1 MIRQKIAK
9 ASEIYQKNTTFF
21 QKKSSKTLDEIPKM
35 CYTVMEYDFFT
46 ERTQIDTKMDE
57 KQRNIAREELIQDLS
72 DLRQKLKDREKR
84 KTGRTPQVCSDE
96 SIRIMVDLKPRKP
109 SDFYSIP
116 GIGPAFVERY
126 ANDFL
131 QILNDDEEAPVELD
145 ASVSKNVE
153 ETLRELSK
161 KLININK
168 NNRMLYLPRL
178 SPKYAVDLFDSTGS
192 YNPLSILFEAQAP
205 VVISE
210 STAQDRPK
218 TSPEYE
224 RYKQLVTLI
233 RETVRDMRDKGQNDL
248 YIGYPFV
255 EGNLVNGEFGIR
267 APLCLF
273 PVVLD
278 RSTANITV
286 VADTT
291 RDIVYNGTL
300 ILAHDKFNSLTTPLP
315 DCTLEENNPDTFLS
329 NLLQFYDESGI
340 HIVYDS
346 DELKKFKEYPGESF
360 PHYAKGSLKLV
371 HNIVIGKFPAY
382 SNAIQRDFDEIL
394 NKGMVNRLVA
404 DLVSDYGATDFYSDH
419 EDTKSGLNKKNDIS
433 EHSLT
438 YINAL
443 NNAQETVLHAA
454 ETMDELVVEGPPGT
468 GKSQTITSL
477 ITQFVNSGKNVLMVS
492 EKKTALDVVYS
503 RLGMLSRYAM
513 MLDDS
518 TNKNQFYAQL
528 ERLLYSTDANV
539 PLQAPDLTLLS
550 NEIDADVATLEV
562 IADKL
567 FTPCDFGVEP
577 YLLYMEN
584 RRVNLS
590 NHEQIKTYKTVRTMI
605 NDELMAL
612 PYHELAQIHKK
623 FANGQLTDSLD
634 LYQLTIERY
643 PWFLKM
649 KDSLSNYDLIIFSDS
664 IDDLI
669 LKVDEWRN
677 QSFLKRQTSKNR
689 LSRDILYAIK
699 DYFDRAQSNYI
710 VRLMMEQ
717 PEAVK
722 QSLKEFISGYANL
735 KPVVN
740 GLTKNET
747 LYLTALRKVHKICG
761 GKVVEWNEELYNTLL
776 FEHIQR
782 FEMENR
788 TLLPKVASFEKII
801 SSIERAI
808 GEKQTLSKQC
818 VVKVLAEDLKYITT
832 SKRKGE
838 ISRAIESRRRSSVS
852 KFVKKF
858 DFELFKAIKIW
869 LMTPEAVSEILPQQ
883 NELFDLLIFDEA
895 SQLYVEK
902 SIPSI
907 IRAKKVV
914 IAGDHKQLRPSSL
927 GEGRFALDD
936 SILDEDAEISAAL
949 EEESLLDLARFRY
962 PDVLLNTHYRS
973 KYEELI
979 DFSNYAFYKGRLFVA
994 PNTDTPE
1001 KPPIEVHLVQNAVW
1015 QGRSN
1020 RKEAERVVALI
1031 KEFFATRKN
1040 NETIG
1045 IIAFNASQRDM
1056 IYDVI
1061 DEESLKDHNFA
1072 LQVRAEMSRKDN
1084 GEDTGLFIKNIESVQ
1099 GDERD
1104 VIMFSI
1110 GYAKNT
1116 SGKLVHNFG
1125 WLNQKGG
1132 ENRLNVAISR
1142 AKQKIHIVTSFRP
1155 SELSLDES
1163 KNEGPKILK
1172 RYLEY
1177 AFAISNGDKEDAERI
1192 LRSFGE
1198 TFGIVPAAI
1207 ETEYAQKVAQALR
1220 EKGYDI
1226 DEQVGIG
1233 GYRIDIAVRKN
1244 GKYVLGI
1251 ECDGKLYS
1259 TPSSARERDYHRQ
1272 KYLES
1277 RGWRIRRIWSID
1289 WWRDSEREIQTICSI
1304 VDSL

>member
-1 MIRQKIAK
+1 MEQN
-9 ASEIYQKNTTFF
+9 QNT
-21 QKKSSKTLDEIPKM
+21 IPREGLAEALTALRRRLK
-35 CYTVMEYDFFT
+35 
-46 ERTQIDTKMDE
+46 ERE
-57 KQRNIAREELIQDLS
+57 KQN
-72 DLRQKLKDREKR
+72 
-84 KTGRTPQVCSDE
+84 TGRTPVICTDQ
-96 SIRIMVDLKPRKP
+96 SIREMVRLMPRKA

-116 GIGPAFVERY
+116 DIGPAFVEKY
-126 ANDFL
+126 AQDFL
-131 QILNDDEEAPVELD
+131 RVLSEYNGDGAGAHMSLKVET
-145 ASVSKNVE
+145 
-153 ETLRELSK
+153 TLRELSK

-168 NNRMLYLPRL
+168 NNRMLFLPRL
-178 SPKYAVDLFDSTGS
+178 SPKYAVDLFDASGS
-192 YNPLSILFEAQAP
+192 YNPLEILFDAKGP
-205 VVISE
+205 VTIADVS
-210 STAQDRPK
+210 SQDLPR
-218 TSPEYE
+218 TSPARE
-224 RYKQLVTLI
+224 RYRNLVGLI
-233 RETVRDMRDKGQNDL
+233 RETIRDMRDKGQNDL

-255 EGNLVNGEFGIR
+255 QGNLVNGEFGIR

-273 PVVLD
+273 PVTLD

-286 VADTT
+286 EIDPT
-291 RDIVYNGTL
+291 RDIIYNGTL
-300 ILAHDKFNSLTTPLP
+300 ILAHDKFNSLTNPLP
-315 DCTLEENNPDTFLS
+315 DCTVEEANSDNFLQE
-329 NLLQFYDESGI
+329 LLNFYSDNDIRIE
-340 HIVYDS
+340 YDS
-346 DELKKFKEYPGESF
+346 NELKKFTEYPGDSF
-360 PHYAKGSLKLV
+360 PHYARGTLKLV

-382 SNAIQRDFDEIL
+382 SNSIQRDFDEIL
-394 NKGMVNRLVA
+394 DKGLVNKLVA
-404 DLVSDYGATDFYSDH
+404 DLVSEYGETDFYSDNVSD
-419 EDTKSGLNKKNDIS
+419 ELELNHPDKKQTSIS
-433 EHSLT
+433 ENSLV

-443 NNAQETVLHAA
+443 NSAQEAVLHAA

-468 GKSQTITSL
+468 GKSQTMTSL
-477 ITQFVNSGKNVLMVS
+477 ITQFVNAGKTVLMVS

-503 RLGMLSRYAM
+503 RLGNLSRYAM
-513 MLDDS
+513 MMDDS
-518 TNKNQFYAQL
+518 TNKNLFYSQL
-528 ERLLYSTDANV
+528 EKLLYSNDANA
-539 PLQAPDLTLLS
+539 PMQAPDLSALS
-550 NEIDADVATLEV
+550 AEIDADVATLEV

-567 FTPCDFGVEP
+567 FTPGAFGVEP
-577 YLLYMEN
+577 YRLYMEN
-584 RRVNLS
+584 RRINLQ
-590 NHEQIKTYKTVRTMI
+590 NREQIKTYKTIRTMMT
-605 NDELMAL
+605 DELL
-612 PYHELAQIHKK
+612 ELKYDEIAAIHKK
-623 FANGQLTDSLD
+623 FENGQLTDSLD

-649 KDSLSNYDLIIFSDS
+649 KDTLSNYDLILLSDS

-677 QSFLKRQTSKNR
+677 QSFLKRQASKNR
-689 LSRDILYAIK
+689 LAKDIMAATK
-699 DYFDRAQSNYI
+699 DYFLKSVGQYP
-710 VRLMMEQ
+710 VRLIMEQ

-722 QSLKEFISGYANL
+722 QSLKEFTAGYANL
-735 KPVVN
+735 KPIVT
-740 GLTKNET
+740 GLTANEN
-747 LYLTALRKVHKICG
+747 LYLTALRKIHKLCG
-761 GKVVEWNEELYNTLL
+761 GTVIEWNDELYNTIL

-788 TLLPKVASFEKII
+788 TLMPQVASFEKII

-808 GEKQTLSKQC
+808 GDKQALAKQRIA
-818 VVKVLAEDLKYITT
+818 KVLADDIKYITA

-838 ISRAIESRRRSSVS
+838 INRAIESRRRASVA
-852 KFVKKF
+852 KFVRKF

-869 LMTPEAVSEILPQQ
+869 LMTPDAVSEVLPQQ
-883 NELFDLLIFDEA
+883 NDLFDLLIFDEA

-927 GEGRFALDD
+927 GEGRFDMANDL
-936 SILDEDAEISAAL
+936 IDEDAEIDAAL

-994 PNTDTPE
+994 PNTDAPE
-1001 KPPIEVHLVQNAVW
+1001 KPPIEVHLVDDAVW

-1020 RKEAERVVALI
+1020 RKEAEKVVWLI
-1031 KEFFATRKN
+1031 KNFFKNRQN
-1040 NETIG
+1040 NETVG
-1045 IIAFNASQRDM
+1045 VIAFNASQRDL

-1061 DEESLKDHNFA
+1061 DEESLKDHEFG

-1104 VIMFSI
+1104 VVIFSI

-1116 SGKLVHNFG
+1116 QGRLMHNFG

-1155 SELSLDES
+1155 AELNLDDA
-1163 KNEGPKILK
+1163 KNEGPRILK
-1172 RYLEY
+1172 KYLEY
-1177 AFAISNGDKEDAERI
+1177 AFAVSNGDKEEAERI
-1192 LRSFGE
+1192 LQSFGE
-1198 TFGIVPAAI
+1198 TFGIAPAAY
-1207 ETEYAQKVAQALR
+1207 ETEYAQKVAEALR

-1226 DEQVGIG
+1226 DTQVGIG
-1233 GYRIDIAVRKN
+1233 GYRIDIAVRKG

-1259 TPSSARERDYHRQ
+1259 TSSSARERDYHRQ

-1277 RGWRIRRIWSID
+1277 RGWRIKRIWSMD
-1289 WWRDSEREIQTICSI
+1289 WWRDPDAEIDAICKL

>member
-1 MIRQKIAK
+1 MEQN
-9 ASEIYQKNTTFF
+9 QNT
-21 QKKSSKTLDEIPKM
+21 IPREGLAEALTALRRRLK
-35 CYTVMEYDFFT
+35 
-46 ERTQIDTKMDE
+46 ERE
-57 KQRNIAREELIQDLS
+57 KQN
-72 DLRQKLKDREKR
+72 
-84 KTGRTPQVCSDE
+84 TGRTPVICTDQ
-96 SIRIMVDLKPRKP
+96 SIREMVRLMPRKA

-116 GIGPAFVERY
+116 DIGPAFVEKY
-126 ANDFL
+126 AQDFL
-131 QILNDDEEAPVELD
+131 RVLSEYNGDGAGAHMSLKVET
-145 ASVSKNVE
+145 
-153 ETLRELSK
+153 TLRELSK

-168 NNRMLYLPRL
+168 NNRMLFLPRL
-178 SPKYAVDLFDSTGS
+178 SPKYAVDLFDASGS
-192 YNPLSILFEAQAP
+192 YNPLEILFDAKGP
-205 VVISE
+205 VTIADVS
-210 STAQDRPK
+210 SQDLPR
-218 TSPEYE
+218 TSPARE
-224 RYKQLVTLI
+224 RYRNLVGLI
-233 RETVRDMRDKGQNDL
+233 RETIRDMRDKGQNDL

-255 EGNLVNGEFGIR
+255 QGNLVNGEFGIR

-273 PVVLD
+273 PVTLD

-286 VADTT
+286 EIDPT
-291 RDIVYNGTL
+291 RDIIYNGTL
-300 ILAHDKFNSLTTPLP
+300 ILAHDKFNSLTNPLP
-315 DCTLEENNPDTFLS
+315 DCTVEEANSDNFLQE
-329 NLLQFYDESGI
+329 LLNFYSDNDIRIE
-340 HIVYDS
+340 YDS
-346 DELKKFKEYPGESF
+346 NELKKFTEYPGDSF
-360 PHYAKGSLKLV
+360 PHYARGTLKLV

-382 SNAIQRDFDEIL
+382 SNSIQRDFDEIL
-394 NKGMVNRLVA
+394 DKGLVNKLVA
-404 DLVSDYGATDFYSDH
+404 DLVSEYGETDFYSDNVSD
-419 EDTKSGLNKKNDIS
+419 ELELNHPDKKQTSIS
-433 EHSLT
+433 ENSLV

-443 NNAQETVLHAA
+443 NSAQEAVLHAA

-477 ITQFVNSGKNVLMVS
+477 ITQFVNEGKTVLMVS

-503 RLGMLSRYAM
+503 RLGNLSRYAM
-513 MLDDS
+513 MMDDS
-518 TNKNQFYAQL
+518 TNKNLFYSQL
-528 ERLLYSTDANV
+528 EKLLYSNDANA
-539 PLQAPDLTLLS
+539 PMQAPDLSALS
-550 NEIDADVATLEV
+550 AEIDADVATLEV

-567 FTPCDFGVEP
+567 FTPGAFGVEP
-577 YLLYMEN
+577 YRLYMEN
-584 RRVNLS
+584 RRINLQ
-590 NHEQIKTYKTVRTMI
+590 NREQIKTYKTIRTMMT
-605 NDELMAL
+605 DELL
-612 PYHELAQIHKK
+612 ELKYDEIAAIHKK
-623 FANGQLTDSLD
+623 FENGQLTDSLD

-649 KDSLSNYDLIIFSDS
+649 KDTLSNYDLILLSDS

-677 QSFLKRQTSKNR
+677 QSFLKRQASKNR
-689 LSRDILYAIK
+689 LAKDIMAATK
-699 DYFDRAQSNYI
+699 DYFLKSVGQYP
-710 VRLMMEQ
+710 VRLIMEQ

-722 QSLKEFISGYANL
+722 QSLKEFTAGYANL
-735 KPVVN
+735 KPIVT
-740 GLTKNET
+740 GLTANEN
-747 LYLTALRKVHKICG
+747 LYLTALRKIHKLCG
-761 GKVVEWNEELYNTLL
+761 GTVIEWNDELYNTIL

-788 TLLPKVASFEKII
+788 TLMPQVASFEKII

-808 GEKQTLSKQC
+808 GDKQALAKQRIA
-818 VVKVLAEDLKYITT
+818 KVLADDIKYITA

-838 ISRAIESRRRSSVS
+838 INRAIESRRRASVA
-852 KFVKKF
+852 KFVRKF

-869 LMTPEAVSEILPQQ
+869 LMTPDAVSEVLPQQ
-883 NELFDLLIFDEA
+883 NDLFDLLIFDEA

-927 GEGRFALDD
+927 GEGRFDMANDL
-936 SILDEDAEISAAL
+936 IDEDAEIDAAL

-994 PNTDTPE
+994 PNTDAPE
-1001 KPPIEVHLVQNAVW
+1001 KPPIEVHLVDDAVW

-1020 RKEAERVVALI
+1020 RKEAEKVVWLI
-1031 KEFFATRKN
+1031 KNFFKNRQN
-1040 NETIG
+1040 NETVG
-1045 IIAFNASQRDM
+1045 VIAFNASQRDL

-1061 DEESLKDHNFA
+1061 DEESLKDHEFG

-1104 VIMFSI
+1104 VVIFSI

-1116 SGKLVHNFG
+1116 QGRLMHNFG

-1155 SELSLDES
+1155 AELNLDDA
-1163 KNEGPKILK
+1163 KNEGPRILK
-1172 RYLEY
+1172 KYLEY
-1177 AFAISNGDKEDAERI
+1177 AFAVSNGDKEEAERI
-1192 LRSFGE
+1192 LQSFGE
-1198 TFGIVPAAI
+1198 TFGIAPAAY
-1207 ETEYAQKVAQALR
+1207 ETEYAQKVAEALR

-1226 DEQVGIG
+1226 DTQVGIG
-1233 GYRIDIAVRKN
+1233 GYRIDIAVRKG

-1259 TPSSARERDYHRQ
+1259 TSSSARERDYHRQ

-1277 RGWRIRRIWSID
+1277 RGWRIKRIWSMD
-1289 WWRDSEREIQTICSI
+1289 WWRDPDAEIDAICKL

>member
-1 MIRQKIAK
+1 MEQ
-9 ASEIYQKNTTFF
+9 T
-21 QKKSSKTLDEIPKM
+21 PK
-35 CYTVMEYDFFT
+35 
-46 ERTQIDTKMDE
+46 
-57 KQRNIAREELIQDLS
+57 NIANEELTEELFE
-72 DLRQKLKDREKR
+72 LRQKLKDREK
-84 KTGRTPQVCSDE
+84 KATGRTPAVCSDE
-96 SIRIMVDLKPRKP
+96 SIREMIRLCPRKP
-109 SDFYSIP
+109 SDFLSIT
-116 GIGPAFVERY
+116 GIGPAFVENY
-126 ANDFL
+126 AQAFLDVMNDY
-131 QILNDDEEAPVELD
+131 NGKEETSDIPVT
-145 ASVSKNVE
+145 KNVE
-153 ETLRELSK
+153 STLRELSK
-161 KLININK
+161 KLININR
-168 NNRMLYLPRL
+168 NNRMLFMPKL
-178 SPKYAVDLFDSTGS
+178 SSKYAVDLFDASGS
-192 YNPLSILFEAQAP
+192 YNPLQILFEAEGP
-205 VVISE
+205 VTIADVS
-210 STAQDRPK
+210 SQDLPRTDPAR
-218 TSPEYE
+218 E
-224 RYKQLVTLI
+224 RYRNLVGLI
-233 RETVRDMRDKGQNDL
+233 RETVRDLRDKGQNDL

-255 EGNLVNGEFGIR
+255 QGNLVNGEFGIR

-273 PVVLD
+273 PVTLD

-286 VADTT
+286 SADPT
-291 RDIVYNGTL
+291 RDIIYNGTL
-300 ILAHDKFNSLTTPLP
+300 ILAHDKFNSITTPLP
-315 DCTLEENNPDTFLS
+315 DCTLEEANPDTFLQG
-329 NLLQFYDESGI
+329 LLDFYAANDIRIE
-340 HIVYDS
+340 YES

-360 PHYAKGSLKLV
+360 PHYARGTLKLV

-382 SNAIQRDFDEIL
+382 SNSIQRDFDEIL
-394 NKGMVNRLVA
+394 DKGLINKLVS
-404 DLVSDYGATDFYSDH
+404 DLVSEYGETDFYSDH
-419 EDTKSGLNKKNDIS
+419 ANTDLELNHPDKKQQSIS
-433 EHSLT
+433 ENSLV

-443 NNAQETVLHAA
+443 NSAQEAVLHAA
-454 ETMDELVVEGPPGT
+454 ETLDELVVEGPPGT

-477 ITQFVNSGKNVLMVS
+477 ITQFVNEGKTVLMVS

-503 RLGMLSRYAM
+503 RLGTLSRYAM
-513 MLDDS
+513 MMDDAN
-518 TNKNQFYAQL
+518 NKNLFYSQL
-528 ERLLYSTDANV
+528 ERLLYSSDGNA
-539 PLQAPDLTLLS
+539 PLQAPDLTALS
-550 NEIDADVATLEV
+550 GEIDTDVATLEV

-567 FTPCDFGVEP
+567 FTPGEFGVEP

-584 RRVNLS
+584 RRINLQ
-590 NHEQIKTYKTVRTMI
+590 NHEQIKTYKTIRTMI
-605 NDELMAL
+605 TEELLNLKYEEVSA
-612 PYHELAQIHKK
+612 IHKK

-634 LYQLTIERY
+634 HYQLTIERY

-649 KDSLSNYDLIIFSDS
+649 KDTLSNYDLILFSDS
-664 IDDLI
+664 IDELI

-677 QSFLKRQTSKNR
+677 LPFLKRQTAKNR
-689 LSRDILYAIK
+689 LARDITQATK
-699 DYFDRAQSNYI
+699 DYFDKTASNYI
-710 VRLMMEQ
+710 VRLIMEQ

-722 QSLKEFISGYANL
+722 QSLKEFTAGYANL

-740 GLTKNET
+740 GLTDNEN
-747 LYLTALRKVHKICG
+747 LYLTALRKIHKICG
-761 GKVVEWNEELYNTLL
+761 GTVIEWNHELYNTIL

-782 FEMENR
+782 FEMDNR
-788 TLLPKVASFEKII
+788 TLMPKVASFEKII

-808 GEKQTLSKQC
+808 GEKQSLAKQR
-818 VVKVLAEDLKYITT
+818 VTKVLAEDVKYITG

-838 ISRAIESRRRSSVS
+838 INRAIESRRRSSVA

-869 LMTPEAVSEILPQQ
+869 LMTPDAVSEVLPQQ
-883 NELFDLLIFDEA
+883 NDLFDLLIFDEA

-927 GEGRFALDD
+927 GDGRFELDD
-936 SILDEDAEISAAL
+936 ALLDEDAEISAAL

-962 PDVLLNTHYRS
+962 PDILLNTHYRS

-994 PNTDTPE
+994 PNTDAPE
-1001 KPPIEVHLVQNAVW
+1001 KPPIEVHLVNDAVW
-1015 QGRSN
+1015 QGRAN
-1020 RKEAERVVALI
+1020 RKEAEKIVALI
-1031 KEFFATRKN
+1031 KEFFKTRQN

-1045 IIAFNASQRDM
+1045 VIAFNASQRDM

-1061 DEESLKDHNFA
+1061 DEESIKDHDFA

-1110 GYAKNT
+1110 GYAKNA
-1116 SGKLVHNFG
+1116 SGRLMHNFG

-1155 SELSLDES
+1155 SELDIDDA

-1172 RYLEY
+1172 LYLEY

-1207 ETEYAQKVAQALR
+1207 ETEYAQKVADALR
-1220 EKGYDI
+1220 ARGYEI
-1226 DEQVGIG
+1226 DTQVGIG

-1259 TPSSARERDYHRQ
+1259 TAASARERDYHRQ

-1277 RGWRIRRIWSID
+1277 RGWRIKRIWSMD
-1289 WWRDSEREIQTICSI
+1289 WWRDPETEINNICSL